1 MAQPARTPV
10 NASPAPSRVPAH
22 DSGPSWIATPSM
34 SGVLIPFLLPVYPGA
49 PHVHC
54 ASFGQAGV
62 QLYPGSIT
70 TPTPQ
75 AFSVASSPSARPGS
89 GVDPHPRGRSRTAFR
104 PVSARLDPEA
114 PLRGF
119 NHWFTRVTPSDLASR
134 TRAVWQ
140 YRPVPT
146 LSRLLPALPGDP
158 RIRLPPASPGRCDD
172 PAAEPFHL
180 RTNTQRLVAHPA
192 ADATPG
198 PTGPAGTSRCPPR
211 YPHGPA
217 PPPRPAAQSLPARQP
232 TPREHPVHLRYRPP
246 HRNGR
251 PPLPAQGGTAASP
264 GPAHLPYPPRPAPHA
279 AAGHLRPRQ
288 AGR

>member
-75 AFSVASSPSARPGS
+75 AFSVASSPSARTGS

-104 PVSARLDPEA
+104 PVSARLEPEA

-119 NHWFTRVTPSDLASR
+119 NHWFTRVPPSALPSR

-180 RTNTQRLVAHPA
+180 RTNTQRLVAHVRSARGAALAFRPA
-192 ADATPG
+192 RFPG
-198 PTGPAGTSRCPPR
+198 PPPEPAVRVVPATGSPPVPVR
-211 YPHGPA
+211 VRA
-217 PPPRPAAQSLPARQP
+217 WSSCRPQ
-232 TPREHPVHLRYRPP
+232 RP
-246 HRNGR
+246 G
-251 PPLPAQGGTAASP
+251 
-264 GPAHLPYPPRPAPHA
+264 
-279 AAGHLRPRQ
+279 
-288 AGR
+288 